1 MVTYNEYLKGILEKV
16 IESHAVL
23 NSLDD
28 KPGDLEVIRVELLKI
43 KGFLQVVS
51 KKLDATKYPSTDVKT
66 LQSRSQ
72 SYLDTYY
79 FEKEIENLSSLYA
92 EDSNRL
98 RNLRSMILESLN
110 DRKLMESINEL
121 VEEL

>member
-1 MVTYNEYLKGILEKV
+1 MDI
-16 IESHAVL
+16 
-23 NSLDD
+23 
-28 KPGDLEVIRVELLKI
+28 IRLELLKI

-51 KKLDATKYPSTDVKT
+51 NKLDAAKYPSTDVKR
-66 LQSRSQ
+66 LQSKAQ

-92 EDSNRL
+92 DDSNRL
-98 RNLRSMILESLN
+98 KNLRLMILESLN
-110 DRKLMESINEL
+110 DRKLIENINEL

>member
-1 MVTYNEYLKGILEKV
+1 MTYNEYLKGILEKI

-23 NSLDD
+23 TRLND
-28 KPGDLEVIRVELLKI
+28 KPGDLDIIRLELLKI

-51 KKLDATKYPSTDVKT
+51 NKLDAAKYPSTDVKR
-66 LQSRSQ
+66 LQSKAQ

-92 EDSNRL
+92 DDSNRL
-98 RNLRSMILESLN
+98 KNLRLMILESLN
-110 DRKLMESINEL
+110 DRKLIENINEL